1 MKNSI
6 KIMLLILMVMSIPVL
21 CFSETIQLGLNYG
34 TSIIN
39 WPVYSSVNL
48 PQRSYSSIYDIY
60 TPKTI
65 SVSFGIKLPFGI
77 MIRPA
82 IGYGRASSSSE
93 IDRPGTTFTY
103 TDYDNSTYE
112 MSFDQYNEQIKARIN
127 GLSVDLSFLF
137 PIAVGAG
144 EKFIIY
150 PGIGI
155 GYHYYGYSGEY
166 DVNWTE
172 TDYNGNKDYYS
183 VGGDYAEATLSG
195 ICQTFI
201 LGFEVR
207 PAGWLGFSLEFT
219 KMGFS
224 AISEELDQVYK
235 DFDEREN
242 DYREIVSRKIGT
254 EKYDYSTTPGLTDI
268 AVIFG
273 TKINL

>member
-1 MKNSI
+1 MKKSI
-6 KIMLLILMVMSIPVL
+6 KLMFLILIVMSIPVL

-48 PQRSYSSIYDIY
+48 PQRSYSSIYDLYI
-60 TPKTI
+60 PKTL
-65 SVSFGIKLPFGI
+65 SLSFGIKLPFGM
-77 MIRPA
+77 MIRPT

-103 TDYDNSTYE
+103 TDYDNSEYE
-112 MSFDQYNEQIKARIN
+112 ISINQYNERLEARIN
-127 GLSVDLSFLF
+127 GLSVDLGFLF
-137 PIAVGAG
+137 PIAVDAE

-150 PGIGI
+150 PGIGV

-172 TDYNGNKDYYS
+172 TDYYGNKDYYS
-183 VGGDYAEATLSG
+183 VSGDYAENTLSG
-195 ICQTFI
+195 VCQTFI

-207 PAGWLGFSLEFT
+207 PAGWLGFSLEFI

-224 AISEELDQVYK
+224 AISEEYDQIYK
-235 DFDEREN
+235 DFDERNN
-242 DYREIVSRKIGT
+242 DYREIISKKIGT
-254 EKYDYSTTPGLTDI
+254 EKYDYNTSAGLTDI